1 MQRYWLRIALGALG
15 VFALG
20 MVAISIYRNG
30 RARVE
35 ALANS
40 ADPITIPLAI
50 LPFQVDGDRLG
61 RIEEVQIR
69 RDAPKRVSGL
79 GLVVKMTDSAATDDL
94 LAACRLTIQDTPTDH
109 SSPSFHCATPADSLA
124 DSLTVFGDV
133 RFEPGNVVRAF
144 FLPARVVGEWRE
156 GRSDLISRVQGFNEQ
171 RKLHEKHRAAQAA
184 SRALIQIDNDSGDTV
199 FELHA
204 DSTGARLRIR
214 DDSGR
219 EVFKLDTD
227 SAGARLM
234 VRGDS
239 AGRKSRP

>member
-20 MVAISIYRNG
+20 MIAISIYRNG

-50 LPFQVDGDRLG
+50 MPFQVDGDRLG
-61 RIEEVQIR
+61 RIQEVQIR
-69 RDAPKRVSGL
+69 RDAPKRVSGV
-79 GLVVKMTDSAATDDL
+79 GLVVKMSDSAATEDL
-94 LAACRLTIQDTPTDH
+94 LATCRLTIHDAPTDH

-124 DSLTVFGDV
+124 DSLTVFGEV
-133 RFEPGNVVRAF
+133 RFEPGSVVRAF
-144 FLPARVVGEWRE
+144 FLPARVVGDWRE
-156 GRSDLISRVQGFNEQ
+156 GRSGLLRFDEQ
-171 RKLHEKHRAAQAA
+171 QRA
-184 SRALIQIDNDSGDTV
+184 SRSQAQTVIKVDNDSGDTV

-204 DSTGARLRIR
+204 DSTGAKLRIR
-214 DDSGR
+214 DEAGR
-219 EVFKLDTD
+219 EVFKMDAD
-227 SAGARLM
+227 SAGAHLM

-239 AGRKSRP
+239 AGRKPRR

>member
-20 MVAISIYRNG
+20 MIAISIYRNG

-50 LPFQVDGDRLG
+50 MPFQVDGDRLG
-61 RIEEVQIR
+61 RIQEVQIR
-69 RDAPKRVSGL
+69 RDAPKRVSGV
-79 GLVVKMTDSAATDDL
+79 GLVVKMSDSAATEDL
-94 LAACRLTIQDTPTDH
+94 LADCRLTIHDAPADH
-109 SSPSFHCATPADSLA
+109 RSPSFHCATPADSLA
-124 DSLTVFGDV
+124 DSLTVFGEV
-133 RFEPGNVVRAF
+133 RFEPGSVVRAF
-144 FLPARVVGEWRE
+144 FLPARVVDEWRE
-156 GRSDLISRVQGFNEQ
+156 GRSGLIQFDEQHRV
-171 RKLHEKHRAAQAA
+171 AQSQ
-184 SRALIQIDNDSGDTV
+184 SRAVIKIDNDSGDTV

-214 DDSGR
+214 DDSGH
-219 EVFKLDTD
+219 EVFKMDAD
-227 SAGARLM
+227 SAGAHLM

-239 AGRKSRP
+239 AGRKPRR

>member
-1 MQRYWLRIALGALG
+1 MQRYWLRIALGALA

-20 MVAISIYRNG
+20 MAGISIYRNG

-50 LPFQVDGDRLG
+50 MPFQVDGDRLG
-61 RIEEVQIR
+61 RVQEVQIR
-69 RDAPKRVSGL
+69 RDAPTRVSGV
-79 GLVVKMTDSAATDDL
+79 GIVVKMSDSAATEDL
-94 LAACRLTIQDTPTDH
+94 LAACRLTVQDQPTDH
-109 SSPSFHCATPADSLA
+109 SSPSFHCATPADSVA
-124 DSLTVFGDV
+124 DSLTVFGEV

-144 FLPARVVGEWRE
+144 FLPARLVSEWRE
-156 GRSDLISRVQGFNEQ
+156 GRSDLITRVNEQ
-171 RKLHEKHRAAQAA
+171 QKLHEKHRAAQAA
-184 SRALIQIDNDSGDTV
+184 SRAVIQIDNDSGDTV

-204 DSTGARLRIR
+204 DSSGARIRIR

-219 EVFKLDTD
+219 EVFKMDAD
-227 SAGARLM
+227 STGARLM

-239 AGRKSRP
+239 ARRKSQR